1 MASPAPP
8 LFSPAASRRDENR
21 TIWVIWLVYGAF
33 YFCRTN
39 ISAAVPGLS
48 ESTDRGGLGFST
60 EQVGWILDSLKIA

>member
-1 MASPAPP
+1 MATSITQYQKPD
-8 LFSPAASRRDENR
+8 AAGPGENR

-48 ESTDRGGLGFST
+48 EPT
-60 EQVGWILDSLKIA
+60 ESGR